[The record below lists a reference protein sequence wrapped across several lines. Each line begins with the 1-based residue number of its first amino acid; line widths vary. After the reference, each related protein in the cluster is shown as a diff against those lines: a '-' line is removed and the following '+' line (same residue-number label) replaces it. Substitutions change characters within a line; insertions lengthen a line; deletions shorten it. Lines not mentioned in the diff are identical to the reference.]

1 MPALTPPPA
10 AKRNTQTTFRE
21 AEQQTRAFEGG
32 RVVRVVG
39 ETGNFIQRLDPARD
53 ADAIRRLL
61 AAPNAVPVR
70 KHGGELVG
78 IRLLSLGD
86 DRGCAGERHGRS
98 TVTTERVRNDH
109 GVYIGGDRNLKHKG
123 RLGLVPVCGE
133 GTTCAATPT
142 PPSN

>member
-1 MPALTPPPA
+1 MTEPPA
-10 AKRNTQTTFRE
+10 VRRIPQTTFRE
-21 AEQQTRAFEGG
+21 VEKQTRAFDRG
-32 RVVRVVG
+32 RVVRVFG
-39 ETGNFIQRLDPARD
+39 EAGNLIQRLDSSRD
-53 ADAIRRLL
+53 ADTIRRLM

-86 DRGCAGERHGRS
+86 DRGHSGERHGRS

-109 GVYIGGDRNLKHKG
+109 GIYIGWSRNVKHKG
-123 RLGLVPVCGE
+123 RLGQGPVCGE
-133 GTTCAATPT
+133 GRLCATP